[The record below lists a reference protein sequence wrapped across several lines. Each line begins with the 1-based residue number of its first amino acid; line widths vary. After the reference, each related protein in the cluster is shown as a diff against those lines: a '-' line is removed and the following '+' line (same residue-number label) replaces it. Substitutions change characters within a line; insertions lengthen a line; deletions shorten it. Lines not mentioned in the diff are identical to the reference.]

1 MAFHS
6 EKNLK
11 FTFSLRWAPWS
22 EWNDDVVFCSL
33 LQTSPFMNGWVGSKS
48 MVFTIEPM
56 GNTSQEIYNATLDML
71 LQQVYKARIGNY
83 VSNFTKSSSFS
94 IFQLRQHFPY
104 LYPILCQITNH
115 CFDSWYSVP
124 IAITIFL
131 ANQDLINWP
140 LFQVKQLW
148 NVKLNPKII
157 TFRAILDFGKFLNYL
172 SNFPLLKSERKLAQ
186 TKISSQG
193 MFFGQD
199 IFVWAMQK

>member
-1 MAFHS
+1 M
-6 EKNLK
+6 K
-11 FTFSLRWAPWS
+11 RWCC
-22 EWNDDVVFCSL
+22 FCPL

-83 VSNFTKSSSFS
+83 VSIFTKSSSFTISFS
-94 IFQLRQHFPY
+94 IFQLHQPY
-104 LYPILCQITNH
+104 PNFHPILCQITNH
-115 CFDSWYSVP
+115 CFDSWYYVP
-124 IAITIFL
+124 IAIAIFL
-131 ANQDLINWP
+131 TNQDLINWP

-172 SNFPLLKSERKLAQ
+172 SNFPLLKSERK
-186 TKISSQG
+186 
-193 MFFGQD
+193 
-199 IFVWAMQK
+199 